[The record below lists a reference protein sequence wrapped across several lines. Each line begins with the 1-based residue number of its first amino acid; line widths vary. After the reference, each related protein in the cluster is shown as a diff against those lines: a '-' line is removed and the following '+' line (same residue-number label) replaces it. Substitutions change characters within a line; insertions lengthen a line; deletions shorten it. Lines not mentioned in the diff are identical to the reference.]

1 VAGSGP
7 RRKPIL
13 EAMIRVAG
21 RKGYEATSV
30 ADVVADA
37 HASRATFY
45 KYFEDKRACFLAAH
59 ELAVERIF
67 AAAESTCDPDLAWSE
82 RAVAA
87 LAAVVDLFARE
98 PELAGTTVVVV
109 AAAGDE
115 ARRRHWAAIG
125 RFATLLEQGHDTASR
140 RRLPPNTALM
150 AVSCVV
156 GLVFDELQ
164 AGRATDLPRLLPELE
179 FALLVPFVGPRAA
192 VGGRGRSA
200 LRSGRLPQAAPPS
213 NL

>member
-1 VAGSGP
+1 
-7 RRKPIL
+7 
-13 EAMIRVAG
+13 MIHVAG

-45 KYFEDKRACFLAAH
+45 KYFADKRACFLAAH
-59 ELAVERIF
+59 ELAVERVF
-67 AAAESTCDPDLAWSE
+67 AAAESACHPGQPWSE
-82 RAVAA
+82 RAVGA

-98 PELAGTTVVVV
+98 PELASTALVAV

-115 ARRRHWAAIG
+115 ARRRHWAAID
-125 RFATLLEQGHDTASR
+125 RFARLLERDRDTTSQ

-156 GLVFDELQ
+156 GLLFDELQ
-164 AGRATDLPRLLPELE
+164 AGRATELPRLLPELE
-179 FALLVPFVGPRAA
+179 FTLLVPFVGPRAA
-192 VGGRGRSA
+192 VGGGSRDA
-200 LRSGRLPQAAPPS
+200 LRSGGLPQAAPPS